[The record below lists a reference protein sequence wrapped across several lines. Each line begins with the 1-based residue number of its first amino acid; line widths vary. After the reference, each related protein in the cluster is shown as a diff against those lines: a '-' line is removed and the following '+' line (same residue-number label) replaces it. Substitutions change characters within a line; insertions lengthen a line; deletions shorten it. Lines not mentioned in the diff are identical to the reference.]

1 MPTLALD
8 AALQVEL
15 RQPAME
21 DILHIPFAFTT
32 NGSGVPTLVYNY
44 DGTLSISRSTN
55 TYTLFLGSQ
64 YKMLYSAITSPASV
78 AVTTTFNE
86 LIGSA
91 VLAYAGALNSA
102 VVHGVLV
109 LDLGQR

>member
-1 MPTLALD
+1 MPTFALD

-21 DILHIPFAFTT
+21 DILHIPFMFTT
-32 NGSGVPTLVYNY
+32 DGAGAPTLTYNY
-44 DGTLSISRSTN
+44 DGTLAISRASN
-55 TYTLFLGSQ
+55 VYTLQLGAQ

-78 AVTTTFNE
+78 TVTTTFNE
-86 LIGSA
+86 LVGNA
-91 VLAYAGALNSA
+91 VLSYSGALNSA
-102 VVHGVLV
+102 TVHGVLV